1 MERKRTPEMATQ
13 EVRQQ
18 LNWNYYVT
26 PQLQVKNLYFLFNS
40 LFCNGKK

>member
-1 MERKRTPEMATQ
+1 MERKRTPEMLLQ

-26 PQLQVKNLYFLFNS
+26 PQLQVKNLYLFNS
-40 LFCNGKK
+40 LFYNGKK